1 MAAKYRLRLTGGRVV
16 GPFTKIQVRELFD
29 KGHIKGQEQ
38 AQLFPIGE
46 WAPLSAH
53 KELISVLTESPK
65 EESEKKSSGVTQ
77 TSHTV
82 ARMSLAKG
90 AAQKKASE
98 KKAQE
103 EQEAALEAKKAK
115 EDIQEEAKNKKPIE
129 GEGTKSNFVEF
140 VFNKEDESAVDYKAL
155 EEKYQTEKS
164 EEANEGPDS
173 TPSSQANETSA
184 DQDDEEG
191 VEKTVIL
198 QRPMARQQNVDKTV
212 IVNPKALAAIK
223 EEEEPEEDY
232 EKTKK
237 EILPEEIPVDTSEAT
252 QMVVLSEVM
261 RKIKTEAKDTQKE
274 LEQKLEQEESKLTQL
289 TATTV
294 LENDEDEEEEEKP
307 RKGTRPIIL
316 VIILLLIAYLMMDE
330 EKKAPELKPINV
342 VVEFPIGDVKPNAL
356 KAEQDYNEALATYSY
371 KYVDKLKSIKL
382 LKDSLAN
389 KFDGSDALPW
399 LLRVYAEVM
408 ENAQDPLKTRQ
419 VIFKL
424 TQIARSKV
432 LTDPNA
438 ALGTALF
445 YQKNGKVH
453 TARTTLENYLR
464 LGNPTLDILAA
475 YLNILIDAGDL
486 IQALKVYERIEPIEK
501 KPLKAYLAMARYLE
515 LEEKFDEAKKTLEE
529 AGKFYGESVE
539 LLLLYSDYLVREG
552 DTAKF
557 KTVLENVQKLQA
569 DQSPTYTAMYLER
582 MGILSAYIKEI
593 DTAVKFFNTALEL
606 RESDELRSKL
616 AALQRGGGNAAEKL
630 ILESRVIQLMKK
642 AEQELRLSNWE
653 LAFTHAINAVDI
665 LESYIPSQL
674 LLADIQ
680 LRRGYFE
687 SALGTLSKL
696 KSNYPLN
703 ANVSFKFLEGL
714 IKARK
719 FVPAQD
725 QVILI
730 GQTSLKD
737 LPEYNSYLGQY
748 YYEIGNVNLA
758 IKNYTMALKRDP
770 LRDDDLF
777 RLGKIYLL
785 YKKYEN
791 SKQMITRAIELDPL
805 NVDYVATYA
814 KILYELDSAD
824 AAIGYLRNMLEKFPD
839 NPRLLGDIA
848 TYYYRNG
855 QLKQFETYK
864 EKVAKLSAKDES
876 FYRFLVNS
884 AKLEGKID
892 KVIEYSKDL
901 LKVAPGD
908 MEARMLLGT
917 YLLSNNRFA
926 DAYATFLD
934 VRERLTSFPKVNYFL
949 AKVMVKQKD
958 YKKGLE
964 FANKEVELN
973 PALEFGHYIVGEVKR
988 LQGDIAG
995 AETSLEKAIS
1005 INGRYVEALMSLG
1018 WIKRNQRLYEPAR
1031 ELYLRAL
1038 KVELDNP
1045 EVHKELCL
1053 IYNEI
1058 GQNGLAIESCQTYL
1072 KLLPGAP
1079 DTRQIETLIQRMK

>member
-16 GPFTKIQVRELFD
+16 GPFSKNQVRELFD
-29 KGHIKGQEQ
+29 KGHINGQEQ
-38 AQLFPIGE
+38 AQVFPIGE
-46 WAPLSAH
+46 WEPLSAH
-53 KELISVLTESPK
+53 KELVNVFSEEAPPK
-65 EESEKKSSGVTQ
+65 AEKRSAGLTQ

-82 ARMSLAKG
+82 ARMNLAKG
-90 AAQKKASE
+90 AA
-98 KKAQE
+98 AQ
-103 EQEAALEAKKAK
+103 KAK
-115 EDIQEEAKNKKPIE
+115 EAEESQKQAAEQESKQKLEKEALKSE
-129 GEGTKSNFVEF
+129 TAEGTNNNFIEF
-140 VFNKEDESAVDYKAL
+140 VFNKSDQSSVDYQAL
-155 EEKYQTEKS
+155 EEKYENEKVERENAKTIK
-164 EEANEGPDS
+164 EEADG
-173 TPSSQANETSA
+173 
-184 DQDDEEG
+184 EEG

-198 QRPMARQQNVDKTV
+198 QRPIARHENVDKTV
-212 IVNPKALAAIK
+212 IVNPKVLTPVV
-223 EEEEPEEDY
+223 EEEEETY

-237 EILPEEIPVDTSEAT
+237 EILPEEIPVDTQDAT

-261 RKIKTEAKDTQKE
+261 RKIKSEAKDTQKE
-274 LEQKLEQEESKLTQL
+274 IDQKLEEEESKLTEL
-289 TATTV
+289 TTTEL
-294 LENDEDEEEEEKP
+294 LENAEEEDEEEGKP
-307 RKGTRPIIL
+307 RKATRPLIL

-330 EKKAPELKPINV
+330 EKKSPELEPVNV
-342 VVEFPIGDVKPNAL
+342 IVEFPVGDVKPNPL
-356 KAEQDYNEALATYSY
+356 KAEQDFNEALATYSY
-371 KYVDKLKSIKL
+371 KYIDKLKTIKL
-382 LKDSLAN
+382 LKNSLAN
-389 KFDGSDALPW
+389 KFDDSEALPW

-424 TQIARSKV
+424 TQIARAKV

-445 YQKNGKVH
+445 YQKTDKIH
-453 TARTTLENYLR
+453 TARKTLENYLR

-486 IQALKVYERIEPIEK
+486 VQALKVYERIRPIEK
-501 KPLKAYLAMARYLE
+501 KPLNAYLVMARYLE
-515 LEEKFDEAKKTLEE
+515 LEEKFDEAKETLRQG
-529 AGKFYGESVE
+529 GKFYPESVE
-539 LLLLYSDYLVREG
+539 LLLIYSDYLVREG
-552 DTAKF
+552 DTATF
-557 KTVLENVQKLQA
+557 KTVLENVQQLQA
-569 DQSPTYTAMYLER
+569 EQSPTYTAMYLER
-582 MGILSAYIKEI
+582 MGILSAYVKEI
-593 DTAVKFFNTALEL
+593 DTAVKLFNTALKI

-616 AALQRGGGNAAEKL
+616 AALQLGGGNAAEKL
-630 ILESRVIQLMKK
+630 ILESRVSQLMKK
-642 AEQELRLSNWE
+642 AEQEMRLANWE
-653 LAFTHAINAVDI
+653 LAFTHAINAVDT

-680 LRRGYFE
+680 LKRGYFE
-687 SALGTLSKL
+687 DALRTLLEL
-696 KSNYPLN
+696 KKNYPLN
-703 ANVSFKFLEGL
+703 ANVSFKYLEGL

-719 FVPAQD
+719 FVLAQD

-730 GQTSLKD
+730 GQTTLKE
-737 LPEYNSYLGQY
+737 LPEYNSYLAQY
-748 YYEIGNVNLA
+748 YNEIGNVNLA

-770 LRDDDLF
+770 LRDGDLF

-791 SKQMITRAIELDPL
+791 AKQMITRAIELDPL
-805 NVDYVATYA
+805 NVDYTATYA

-824 AAIGYLRNMLEKFPD
+824 AAIGYLRNSLEKFPD

-855 QLKQFETYK
+855 QLKQFEAYK
-864 EKVAKLSAKDES
+864 EKVAKLAGKDES

-892 KVIEYSKDL
+892 KVIEYSKEL
-901 LKVAPGD
+901 LNVSPGD

-917 YLLSNNRFA
+917 YLLSNDRYA
-926 DAYATFLD
+926 DAYATFID
-934 VRERLTSFPKVNYFL
+934 VKDRLASFPKVNYFL
-949 AKVMVKQKD
+949 AKVMVKQKE
-958 YKKGLE
+958 YKKALE
-964 FANKEVELN
+964 FAKKEVELN

-988 LQGDIAG
+988 LSGDIAG

-1045 EVHKELCL
+1045 EIHKELCL
-1053 IYNEI
+1053 IYKDI

-1079 DTRQIETLIQRMK
+1079 DIRQIETLIQRMK

>member
-16 GPFTKIQVRELFD
+16 GPFSKVQVRELFD
-29 KGHIKGQEQ
+29 KGHINGQEQ
-38 AQLFPIGE
+38 AQVFPIGE

-53 KELISVLTESPK
+53 KELISLFTAEP
-65 EESEKKSSGVTQ
+65 EEVPEKKSNGVTQ

-82 ARMSLAKG
+82 ARMSLAKE
-90 AAQKKASE
+90 ASNKKKAQDEE
-98 KKAQE
+98 KKRIEEAKAQE
-103 EQEAALEAKKAK
+103 EELKKSGTV
-115 EDIQEEAKNKKPIE
+115 EVTKND
-129 GEGTKSNFVEF
+129 FVEF
-140 VFNKEDESAVDYKAL
+140 VFNKDDESAVDYKAL
-155 EEKYQTEKS
+155 EEKYKS
-164 EEANEGPDS
+164 ENPEDKTKEIPTAVSDNPPKEAES
-173 TPSSQANETSA
+173 EE
-184 DQDDEEG
+184 DEDG

-198 QRPMARQQNVDKTV
+198 NRPVAAKQNVEKTV
-212 IVNPKALAAIK
+212 IVNPKALAALK
-223 EEEEPEEDY
+223 SDETSTEQEDEEY
-232 EKTKK
+232 EKTKL
-237 EILPEEIPVDTSEAT
+237 EIKPEDIPVDTSEAT

-261 RKIKTEAKDTQKE
+261 RKIKSEAKDTQKE
-274 LEQKLEQEESKLTQL
+274 LEQKLEEEESKMTDVTTTQFL
-289 TATTV
+289 
-294 LENDEDEEEEEKP
+294 EEEEEEEKEKP

-316 VIILLLIAYLMMDE
+316 IIILLLIAYLMMDE

-342 VVEFPIGDVKPNAL
+342 IVEFPIGDVKPNVL
-356 KAEQDYNEALATYSY
+356 KAEQDYNEALATYSN
-371 KYVDKLKSIKL
+371 KYVDKLKAIKL
-382 LKDSLAN
+382 LKDSLSN
-389 KFDGSDALPW
+389 KFDDSDALPW
-399 LLRVYAEVM
+399 LLRIYAEVM
-408 ENAQDPLKTRQ
+408 ENAQDSLKTRQ
-419 VIFKL
+419 VIFKM
-424 TQIARSKV
+424 TQIARAKV

-445 YQKNGKVH
+445 YKKTGKAQ
-453 TARTTLENYLR
+453 TARKTLENYLR

-475 YLNILIDAGDL
+475 YLNILIDTGDL
-486 IQALKVYERIEPIEK
+486 VQALKVYERIEPIEK

-515 LEEKFDEAKKTLEE
+515 LEEKFEEAKKVIEDG
-529 AGKFYGESVE
+529 GKHYRDSVE
-539 LLLLYSDYLVREG
+539 ILLAYSDYLVREG
-552 DTAKF
+552 NTTMF
-557 KTVLENVQKLQA
+557 KTVLENIQQLQA
-569 DQSPTYTAMYLER
+569 EQSPTYTAMYLER

-593 DTAVKFFNTALEL
+593 DVAVKFFNTALAL

-616 AALQRGGGNAAEKL
+616 AALQLGGGNAAEKL
-630 ILESRVIQLMKK
+630 ILESRVNQLMKK
-642 AEQELRLSNWE
+642 AEQEIRHANWE
-653 LAFTHAINAVDI
+653 LAFTSAINAVDT
-665 LESYIPSQL
+665 LESYIPAQL

-680 LRRGYFE
+680 LKRGYFE
-687 SALGTLSKL
+687 SALGTLSSL
-696 KSNYPLN
+696 KTNYPLN
-703 ANVSFKFLEGL
+703 ANVNFKFLEGL

-719 FVPAQD
+719 FVKAQD

-730 GQTSLKD
+730 GQTTLKD

-758 IKNYTMALKRDP
+758 IKNYTVALKRDP
-770 LRDDDLF
+770 LRDEDLF

-791 SKQMITRAIELDPL
+791 AKQMITRAIELDPL
-805 NVDYVATYA
+805 NIDYVATYA

-824 AAIGYLRNMLEKFPD
+824 AAIGYLRDQLEKFPD

-855 QLKQFETYK
+855 QLKQFEVYRD
-864 EKVAKLSAKDES
+864 KVAKLSGKDES
-876 FYRFLVNS
+876 FYRFLVSS
-884 AKLEGKID
+884 AKLEGKVD
-892 KVIEYSKDL
+892 KVIQYSKEL

-926 DAYATFLD
+926 DAYGTFID
-934 VRERLTSFPKVNYFL
+934 IRERLASFPKVNYFL

-958 YKKGLE
+958 YKKALE
-964 FANKEVELN
+964 FALKEVELN

-988 LQGDIAG
+988 LQGDISG
-995 AETSLEKAIS
+995 AESSLEKAIS

-1045 EVHKELCL
+1045 EIHKELCL
-1053 IYNEI
+1053 IYKDI

-1079 DTRQIETLIQRMK
+1079 DTGQIETLIQRMK